1 MFNFM
6 LFKPKRI
13 EKDILDI
20 ETILQSSLK
29 PVSPR
34 PEFIQ
39 SLHKGLMEYTFDQPD
54 SSEFDLKKTVI
65 IALAGLISMVFI
77 FSLWIRLIV
86 VIISTLGMVQTSKR
100 KRGNNSTKLQ
110 QTS

>member
-6 LFKPKRI
+6 SHKRKRI
-13 EKDILDI
+13 KRDLLDV

-39 SLHKGLMEYTFDQPD
+39 TLHKGLMEYTFPQQE
-54 SSEFDLKKTVI
+54 SSEFDLKKTI
-65 IALAGLISMVFI
+65 IFAMLGFLSLIFV
-77 FSLWIRLIV
+77 FSLWIRFIL
-86 VIISTLGMVQTSKR
+86 VILSTLGMIQASKR
-100 KRGNNSTKLQ
+100 KGDIN
-110 QTS
+110 